1 MMMRVLRS
9 LAIAFAALAAGI
21 LPVVAAPVPPDEL
34 VKQTIEEVLS
44 IIRSDEKIQSGDVSR
59 IAAVMEQKIA
69 PHFDF
74 PRMTRLAIG
83 RPWRQATPQQR
94 TALVKEFRTLLI
106 RSYASAFT
114 MYKAIFVEYLP
125 LRANSGAT
133 DATVTTLIRLPG
145 GAQPVNV
152 DYDMQLTDAGWKVF
166 DVRIGGASMIIN
178 YRNIFAQ
185 EIQRGGVEGLL
196 ESLVQKNAGG
206 VPTAAGRQ

>member
-74 PRMTRLAIG
+74 PRMTRLAVG
-83 RPWRQATPQQR
+83 RPWRR
-94 TALVKEFRTLLI
+94 
-106 RSYASAFT
+106 
-114 MYKAIFVEYLP
+114 
-125 LRANSGAT
+125 
-133 DATVTTLIRLPG
+133 
-145 GAQPVNV
+145 
-152 DYDMQLTDAGWKVF
+152 
-166 DVRIGGASMIIN
+166 
-178 YRNIFAQ
+178 
-185 EIQRGGVEGLL
+185 
-196 ESLVQKNAGG
+196 
-206 VPTAAGRQ
+206 